1 MNKAELVSIMAE
13 KAGMTKVDAK
23 KALEAFMD
31 ASAEA
36 LQKGDRIALVGF
48 GTFSTSKHPARK
60 GRNPKTG
67 AEITIPEKTVVK
79 FKAGAELLK

>member
-36 LQKGDRIALVGF
+36 LQNGDRISLVGF

-67 AEITIPEKTVVK
+67 AEIVIPEKTVVK
-79 FKAGAELLK
+79 FKAGADLLK

>member
-1 MNKAELVSIMAE
+1 MNKAELVNVIAE

-36 LQKGDRIALVGF
+36 LQKGERISLVH
-48 GTFSTSKHPARK
+48 SQQQ
-60 GRNPKTG
+60 N
-67 AEITIPEKTVVK
+67 IQQEKAVTHK
-79 FKAGAELLK
+79 LAKRL

>member
-1 MNKAELVSIMAE
+1 MNKAELVNVIAE

-36 LQKGDRIALVGF
+36 LQKGDRISLCISISSVLH
-48 GTFSTSKHPARK
+48 T
-60 GRNPKTG
+60 
-67 AEITIPEKTVVK
+67 
-79 FKAGAELLK
+79 

>member
-1 MNKAELVSIMAE
+1 MNKAELVNVIAE

-36 LQKGDRIALVGF
+36 LQKGERISLVGLVH
-48 GTFSTSKHPARK
+48 SQQQ
-60 GRNPKTG
+60 N
-67 AEITIPEKTVVK
+67 IQQEKAATHKLVK
-79 FKAGAELLK
+79 KS